1 MTDKNLVTILGI
13 GNILLG
19 DEGFGVHFVRWISE
33 RHSDTDET
41 RIIDGGV
48 LGYGLLDI
56 ICSCRNLIVIDVLKV
71 DDTPGSLY
79 RFNKQEMEIHLPEPT
94 SAHEVTFSDVLF
106 KIELMDESPE
116 VVFLCIV
123 PQEYGNMDMEMTPL
137 MREKFP
143 AMEKLLLN
151 ELARLNLKLEKID
164 AALVSQD
171 NEVPSKISRK
181 NALV

>member
-13 GNILLG
+13 GNVLLG
-19 DEGFGVHFVRWISE
+19 DEGFGAHFVRWISE
-33 RHSDTDET
+33 RYIDTDEI

-56 ICSCRNLIVIDVLKV
+56 VSSCRNLIVIDVLKV
-71 DDTPGSLY
+71 DDTAGSLY

-106 KIELMDESPE
+106 KVELMDESPE
-116 VVFLCIV
+116 VIFLCIV
-123 PQEYGNMDMEMTPL
+123 PQEYGNMDMEMTQL

-143 AMEKLLLN
+143 AMEKLLLG
-151 ELARLNLKLEKID
+151 ELNLLNVT
-164 AALVSQD
+164 L
-171 NEVPSKISRK
+171 PRK
-181 NALV
+181 THA